1 VLNKTHL
8 KEEKTAPLISYAG
21 GPEKAILVG
30 LKHNACRG
38 QYRSD
43 SLDELESL
51 AESAGACIAG
61 TITQDIK
68 MIDPAFFIGRGKV
81 SELEELIKITDAE
94 LVIFDEDLSPAQQ
107 RNLEDVLSITVID
120 RTGLILDIFS
130 QRARS
135 REGKLQVELAQLSYL
150 LPRLRGKGMVLSR
163 LGGGIG
169 TRGPGETKLEMD
181 RRKIK
186 ERMARLKKDLEQVKK
201 VRTVQ
206 RRTRKCTAQHL
217 AALIGYTNAG
227 KSTLINTLSDAHVEV
242 ADRLFSTLDPT
253 IRKLPGVSQ
262 MLISDTVGFIRK
274 LPHQLIAAFKAT
286 LEEVTEAALLLHIID
301 ISSPGIEEQ
310 VESVNAV
317 LQEIGIHEKD
327 TLYVLNKI
335 DRISEPGLI
344 GLWQRRLEPAVA
356 ISAKTSA
363 GIPELYA
370 YLDRWISLQMP
381 AVCFRLP
388 LSEGRTID
396 QIYRRGTVIRTEYR
410 GQTVLLEAHVDE
422 QLASALK
429 RFSIPRFR
437 KKSATGNISHVHQ

>member
-1 VLNKTHL
+1 MLNRTHL
-8 KEEKTAPLISYAG
+8 KEEKTVPLISYAG

-30 LKHNACRG
+30 LKHKACRG
-38 QYRSD
+38 QDRSD

-94 LVIFDEDLSPAQQ
+94 LVIFDEDLSVAQQ
-107 RNLEDVLSITVID
+107 RNLEDVLRVTVID
-120 RTGLILDIFS
+120 RTGLILDIFA

-201 VRTVQ
+201 IRTIQ
-206 RRTRKCTAQHL
+206 RRTRKCTGQHL

-227 KSTLINTLSDAHVEV
+227 KSTLLNTLSDAHVEV
-242 ADRLFSTLDPT
+242 KDRLFSTLDPT
-253 IRKLPGVSQ
+253 IRKLPGVPQ

-286 LEEVTEAALLLHIID
+286 LEEVREAAVLLHVVD

-310 VESVNAV
+310 VAAVNAV

-335 DRISEPGLI
+335 DRVSEPALI

-356 ISAKTSA
+356 VSATTGA
-363 GIPELYA
+363 GIPELHA
-370 YLDRWISLQMP
+370 YLDRWVALQMP

-388 LSEGRTID
+388 LSEARTID
-396 QIYRRGTVIRTEYR
+396 QIYKRGTVIHREYR
-410 GQTVLLEAHVDE
+410 GQAVLLEAHVDE
-422 QLASALK
+422 QLACALK
-429 RFSIPRFR
+429 RFSIPRF
-437 KKSATGNISHVHQ
+437 

>member
-1 VLNKTHL
+1 MLDDKAF
-8 KEEKTAPLISYAG
+8 KEEKTAPLISCAE
-21 GPEKAILVG
+21 GPEKAILAG
-30 LKHNACRG
+30 LKQKASRG
-38 QYRSD
+38 QDRSD

-61 TITQDIK
+61 TITQDLK
-68 MIDPAFFIGRGKV
+68 TIDPAFFIGRGKV
-81 SELEELIKITDAE
+81 SELEELIKISDAN
-94 LVIFDEDLSPAQQ
+94 LVIFDEDLSVAQQ
-107 RNLEDVLSITVID
+107 RNLEDALGVTVID
-120 RTGLILDIFS
+120 RTGLILDIFA

-201 VRTVQ
+201 VRTIQ
-206 RRTRKCTAQHL
+206 RRTRKCNGQHL

-227 KSTLINTLSDAHVEV
+227 KSTLLNTLSDAHVGVE
-242 ADRLFSTLDPT
+242 DRLFSTLDPT
-253 IRKLPGVSQ
+253 IRKLPGVPQ

-286 LEEVTEAALLLHIID
+286 LEEVREAALLLHVID

-310 VESVNAV
+310 VQSVNVV

-335 DRISEPGLI
+335 DRVAEPGVI
-344 GLWQRRLEPAVA
+344 RLWQRRLEPAVA
-356 ISAKTSA
+356 VSATSGA
-363 GIPELYA
+363 GIPELHA
-370 YLDRWISLQMP
+370 YLDRWVALQMP

-396 QIYRRGTVIRTEYR
+396 QIYKHGTVIHREYR
-410 GQTVLLEAHVDE
+410 GQMVLLEAHVDE

-437 KKSATGNISHVHQ
+437 KKSTTGNISHVHQ

>member
-1 VLNKTHL
+1 
-8 KEEKTAPLISYAG
+8 LISCAG
-21 GPEKAILVG
+21 GQEKVILVG
-30 LKHNACRG
+30 LKQKGCRG
-38 QYRSD
+38 QDRSN

-61 TITQDIK
+61 TVTQDTK

-81 SELEELIKITDAE
+81 SEVEELIKITDAE

-356 ISAKTSA
+356 VSAKTGA

-381 AVCFRLP
+381 AVCFQLP
-388 LSEGRTID
+388 LSEGRSID
-396 QIYRRGTVIRTEYR
+396 QIYRHGTVIRTEYC
-410 GQTVLLEAHVDE
+410 GQTVLLEAHVDV
-422 QLASALK
+422 QLAGALK

-437 KKSATGNISHVHQ
+437 KKSTTENISNVHQ

>member
-1 VLNKTHL
+1 VLNGTAF
-8 KEEKTAPLISYAG
+8 KEEKTATLISCAG
-21 GPEKAILVG
+21 EPEKAILVG
-30 LKHNACRG
+30 LKQKTRRG
-38 QYRSD
+38 PDRSD

-51 AESAGACIAG
+51 AKSAGACIAG
-61 TITQDIK
+61 TVTQDLK
-68 MIDPAFFIGRGKV
+68 LIDPAFFIGRGKV
-81 SELEELIKITDAE
+81 SELEELIKSTEAK
-94 LVIFDEDLSPAQQ
+94 LAIFDEDLSVAQQ
-107 RNLEDVLSITVID
+107 RNLEDALGVTVID
-120 RTGLILDIFS
+120 RSGLILDIFA

-150 LPRLRGKGMVLSR
+150 LPRLRGKGVVLSR

-201 VRTVQ
+201 VRTIQ
-206 RRTRKCTAQHL
+206 RRTRKYHGQHL

-227 KSTLINTLSDAHVEV
+227 KSTLLNTLSDAHVVVE
-242 ADRLFSTLDPT
+242 DRLFSTLDPT
-253 IRKLPGVSQ
+253 IRKLPGVPQ
-262 MLISDTVGFIRK
+262 MLLSDTVGFIRK

-286 LEEVTEAALLLHIID
+286 LEEVTEAALLLHVID

-335 DRISEPGLI
+335 DRITEPGLI

-356 ISAKTSA
+356 VSAKTGA

-396 QIYRRGTVIRTEYR
+396 QIYKHGTVIRREYR

-437 KKSATGNISHVHQ
+437 KKPSTENISNVHQ